1 MATFRSTASDLLST
15 VSTTANVVTSSINMV
30 SHYVERE
37 QIHQRITGELK
48 LKERI
53 LSTRDSIESSLMDT
67 TQRMLSRAKQHPE
80 VYEQVQRYLSKPISE
95 L

>member
-37 QIHQRITGELK
+37 QIHQRITGDLK

-53 LSTRDSIESSLMDT
+53 LSTRDAVESSLLET
-67 TQRMLSRAKQHPE
+67 TQRMLTRAKKNPE
-80 VYEQVQRYLSKPISE
+80 AWEKVQQYLEKPISE

>member
-37 QIHQRITGELK
+37 QIHQRITGDLK

-53 LSTRDSIESSLMDT
+53 LSTRDAVESSLLET
-67 TQRMLSRAKQHPE
+67 TQRMLTRAKKNPE
-80 VYEQVQRYLSKPISE
+80 AWEKVQQYLAKPISE